1 MPLMAEAFHRVV
13 EASKI
18 EERALLPFVVNGWPV
33 LICRND
39 GNVHA
44 MINRCSHAAAQLAP
58 DGRVRRGTVMCPLH
72 GARFK
77 LDSGECV
84 GADYKP
90 LKTFAC
96 HETADGWIE
105 VAVPDEAPGAEHL
118 PVTPLS

>member
-1 MPLMAEAFHRVV
+1 MPETFHRVI

-18 EERALLPFVVNGWPV
+18 EERALLPFLVNGWPV
-33 LICRND
+33 LICRDD

-84 GADYKP
+84 GGADYKP
-90 LKTFAC
+90 LRIFAWR
-96 HETADGWIE
+96 ETADGWIE

-118 PVTPLS
+118 PIKPLS